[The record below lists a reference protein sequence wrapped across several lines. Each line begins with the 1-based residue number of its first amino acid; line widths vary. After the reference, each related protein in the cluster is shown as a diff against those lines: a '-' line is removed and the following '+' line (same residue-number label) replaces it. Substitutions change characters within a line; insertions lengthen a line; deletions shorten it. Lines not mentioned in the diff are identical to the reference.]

1 MEKKELLMNAWDNAY
16 DKEGWY
22 SPLKDALRE
31 VSAPEA
37 SWKSPGKSSH
47 SIWELVNHLLFYKER
62 FLTYLKGK
70 EFNSSITTNDE
81 TFLVLNTAPEYW
93 ETVLHQMK
101 AVHHEIRKKIS
112 IMTDDELNQVL
123 PKISVDSQL
132 MDLITHDAYH
142 TGQIIFIRKLYGSW
156 PI

>member
-1 MEKKELLMNAWDNAY
+1 MGKKEILLNGWDQAY

-22 SPLKDALRE
+22 SPLKDALKE
-31 VSAPEA
+31 VSAEEA
-37 SWKSPGKSSH
+37 TWKSPGKSTH

-70 EFNSSITTNDE
+70 EFNSPIKTNDE

-112 IMTDDELNQVL
+112 ILTDDELNQAL
-123 PKISVDSQL
+123 PEFSVESQ
-132 MDLITHDAYH
+132 
-142 TGQIIFIRKLYGSW
+142 
-156 PI
+156 

>member
-1 MEKKELLMNAWDNAY
+1 MNAWDNAY

-31 VSAPEA
+31 VSAREA